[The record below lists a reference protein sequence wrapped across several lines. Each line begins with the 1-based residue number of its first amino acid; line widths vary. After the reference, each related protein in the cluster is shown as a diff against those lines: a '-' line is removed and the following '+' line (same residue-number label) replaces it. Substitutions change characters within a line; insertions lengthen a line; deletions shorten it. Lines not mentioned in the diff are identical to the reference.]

1 MVEEKNIE
9 TLFNTLLETDD
20 EKKIM
25 KIVINEDNTE
35 NIIKK
40 LVEGKSE

>member
-1 MVEEKNIE
+1 MVQEKNIE
-9 TLFNTLLETDD
+9 ALFNTLLDTDT

-25 KIVINEDNTE
+25 KIIINEDSTE

-40 LVEGKSE
+40 LLEGKD